1 RGTLIAVEMAVQFTP
16 GLRDRGAGPHKELP
30 AMEFRWVAA
39 IALWTILSGPVF
51 APPAPSRAR
60 GVTAASVR
68 KATVQKP
75 ASPERNLSRP
85 APRCRPGVGASPRE
99 SAPRR
104 RKK

>member
-1 RGTLIAVEMAVQFTP
+1 
-16 GLRDRGAGPHKELP
+16 
-30 AMEFRWVAA
+30 MEFRWVAV

-68 KATVQKP
+68 KATAQKP

-85 APRCRPGVGASPRE
+85 D
-99 SAPRR
+99 RR
-104 RKK
+104 